1 MSTADLLRTPHRLVR
16 HQAAASHEATAF
28 FVRSTAAEWEALQL
42 AADIYGAPMGQFAS
56 DAILTWLDPKIEFPR
71 ILQMA
76 PLNNLKKRV
85 HLDRIVVDRIEA
97 SAFLDVAARPIKVS
111 KSDIG
116 MSAILSF
123 VQGVIDMRIGIC
135 PRRYPVGCSI
145 SDAARP
151 SMTVEVG

>member
-1 MSTADLLRTPHRLVR
+1 MTAADLLRTPHRVVR
-16 HQAAASHEATAF
+16 HQAAASHDATAF
-28 FVRSTAAEWEALQL
+28 FVRSTAAEWESLQL
-42 AADIYGAPMGQFAS
+42 AAEIYGAPMGQFAS
-56 DAILTWLDPKIEFPR
+56 DAILTWLDPKIKFPR

-85 HLDRIVVDRIEA
+85 HLDRIVVDRIEQ
-97 SAFLDVAARPIKVS
+97 SSFLDTAHRPINVS

-123 VQGVIDMRIGIC
+123 VQGVIDMRTGVC
-135 PRRYPVGCSI
+135 PRRYPVGCRI

-151 SMTVEVG
+151 SMSVQVA